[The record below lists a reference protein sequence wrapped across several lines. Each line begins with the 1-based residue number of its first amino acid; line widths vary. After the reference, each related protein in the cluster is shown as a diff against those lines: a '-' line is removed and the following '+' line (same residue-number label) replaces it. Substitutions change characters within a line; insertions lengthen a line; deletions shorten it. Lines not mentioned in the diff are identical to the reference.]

1 MKINGKIAMIGVGF
15 MAGSMVDGIL
25 RAGIASPE
33 NIYCIND
40 AFPDIARA
48 AAERHGITL
57 GKASD
62 IADCDTVVFGVK
74 PQVYPEALEMYG
86 KYFTSDK
93 LYLSIMAGIS
103 VEKLESSL
111 GGARVV
117 RFMPN
122 MPLSV
127 CESATVYVLGNA
139 CTEAEAQLAE
149 AVFAPLGII
158 KRIDEDMMSAYVA
171 LSGSSPAYICR
182 MIEAMAKAAV
192 DFGVPE
198 DAAEEFAVQSLIG
211 TAQVIKKTGIS
222 PAELRTRVTSKKG
235 TTEAALNSLTES
247 GFDETVKKC
256 MIACMNRNDELA
268 KG

>member
-1 MKINGKIAMIGVGF
+1 MKINEKIAFIGVGF

-25 RAGIASPE
+25 RAGLALPE

-40 AFPDIARA
+40 AYPDVARE

-57 GKASD
+57 GTASD
-62 IADCDTVVFGVK
+62 IADCGIVVFGVK
-74 PQVYPEALEMYG
+74 PQIFPDALEMYG
-86 KYFTSDK
+86 KYFTPDK
-93 LYLSIMAGIS
+93 LYLSIMAGVSI
-103 VEKLESSL
+103 EKLEGCL

-139 CTEAEAQLAE
+139 CTEAEAELAE
-149 AVFAPLGII
+149 AIFAPLGII
-158 KRIDEDMMSAYVA
+158 KRIDESMMSAYIA

-182 MIEAMAKAAV
+182 MIEAIAAAAV
-192 DFGVPE
+192 EFGVP
-198 DAAEEFAVQSLIG
+198 AETAEQYAVQSLIG
-211 TAQVIKKTGIS
+211 TAEVIKKTGIS

-247 GFDETVKKC
+247 DFDETVKKC
-256 MIACMNRNDELA
+256 MIACMKRNDELA